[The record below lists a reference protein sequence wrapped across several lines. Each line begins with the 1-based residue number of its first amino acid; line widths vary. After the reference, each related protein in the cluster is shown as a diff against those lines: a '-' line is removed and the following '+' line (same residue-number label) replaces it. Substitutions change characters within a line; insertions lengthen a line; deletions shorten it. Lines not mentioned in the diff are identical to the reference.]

1 MNMETKHIQSG
12 YTTITPYLYAKLDLI
27 DFLKSAFGAE
37 ITQKP
42 TPDDKGNFHA
52 EAKIGNAQLLLG
64 SGYFA
69 DPAMAAAIYLYVPD
83 VDATY
88 KRALGL
94 GAKSVREPSDQTWG
108 DRVGGVK
115 DTSGNTWWI
124 ATHKAAK

>member
-1 MNMETKHIQSG
+1 MDTKHIQAG
-12 YTTITPYLYAKLDLI
+12 FTAVTPYIYAKLDLI
-27 DFLKSAFGAE
+27 DFLKRAFGAE
-37 ITQKP
+37 INHPP
-42 TPDDKGNFHA
+42 TPDEKGNFHA
-52 EAKIGNAQLLLG
+52 EATIGNAHLLLG

-69 DPAMAAAIYLYVPD
+69 DPSMAAAIYLYVPD

-124 ATHKAAK
+124 ATHKATE